1 MAAATSGMRRLLT
14 PLLAR
19 LDARAAHQARRVLD
33 QHLAAT
39 SQPAEPEPTDEAI
52 GHSELDERIA
62 AAAASSTF
70 VPPIERLQVDADQP
84 FMQYSTCS
92 VADFQHPRFAELCH
106 RFGRDV
112 RLHRKLWEF
121 VFVVHHLERLG
132 ALTAGSRGV
141 GFGVGQEPLPAV
153 FASTGCE
160 IMATDAPA
168 DIGITTGWKETSQWA
183 FTVDDLRND
192 GLCPPEQFARL
203 VSYRPADMNDIDA
216 DLTGFD
222 FTWSACC
229 FEHLG
234 SIGHGLD
241 FVINSVE
248 RCLRPGGVAVHTT
261 ELNMSSNNSTL
272 ESPSLSIF
280 RQCDLEGLIDELR
293 RRGHEVEQLTIAPD
307 AHHLDHH
314 VDLPPYHGQ
323 PHLKLELAGHV
334 TTSVGLVIRRGS

>member
-1 MAAATSGMRRLLT
+1 MADAKSGLRRLLN
-14 PLLAR
+14 PVLAR
-19 LDARAAHQARRVLD
+19 LDARAAHQARRILD
-33 QHLAAT
+33 ERQNA
-39 SQPAEPEPTDEAI
+39 AEPGTETVPVGRT
-52 GHSELDERIA
+52 ELDELLA
-62 AAAASSTF
+62 AATARNVF
-70 VPPIERLQVDADQP
+70 VPPIERLQVSADQP
-84 FMQYSTCS
+84 FMQFSTCS
-92 VADFQHPRFAELCH
+92 MADFQHPRFTELCNRIGH
-106 RFGRDV
+106 DV

-132 ALTAGSRGV
+132 VLTVGSRGV

-183 FTVDDLRND
+183 YTIDDLRND
-192 GLCPPEQFARL
+192 GLCPPDEFARL
-203 VSYRPADMNDIDA
+203 VSYQPADMNNIDA
-216 DLTGFD
+216 GLDGYD

-234 SIGHGLD
+234 SIRHGLD

-248 RCLRPGGVAVHTT
+248 QCLRPGGVAVHTT
-261 ELNMSSNNSTL
+261 ELNMSSNTTTL

-280 RQCDLEGLIDELR
+280 RRSDLQELIDELR
-293 RRGHEVEQLTIAPD
+293 GRGHEVDALTIAPD

-314 VDLPPYHGQ
+314 VDLPPYQLQ
-323 PHLKLELAGHV
+323 PHLKLELAGYV
-334 TTSVGLVIRRGS
+334 STSVGLVIRRGS